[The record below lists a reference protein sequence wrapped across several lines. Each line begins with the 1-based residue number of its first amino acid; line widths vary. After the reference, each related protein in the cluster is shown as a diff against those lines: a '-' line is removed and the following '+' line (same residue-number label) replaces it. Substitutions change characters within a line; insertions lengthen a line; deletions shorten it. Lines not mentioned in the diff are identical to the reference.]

1 MMQNGM
7 DVLAAQSAAV
17 AAVAQSAAAAAQQQQ
32 QQQAVAAAAQV
43 IITGSLQNW
52 EFILRELSFWVS
64 KTKSLKIWEIPV
76 RENLILRDPPTEKFD
91 DWKKSKC
98 LPKVRRWR

>member
-43 IITGSLQNW
+43 IIKSSLRNW
-52 EFILRELSFWVS
+52 DFILRELSFWVS
-64 KTKSLKIWEIPV
+64 ETKSLKIWKIPV
-76 RENLILRDPPTEKFD
+76 RKNLILKDPPQLRNLMTEK
-91 DWKKSKC
+91 K
-98 LPKVRRWR
+98 